1 MTPTHP
7 KANMR
12 TCRFELSPAYAH
24 LEEFCKNIAQEFAQ
38 SNATIHRA
46 RNELKTLHVKGEAL
60 VVKSFKV
67 PNLFNRI
74 VYTFFRKSKAEK
86 SFKNAQKLLDL
97 GICTPEPIA
106 YIEFF
111 KNGLLHTSYFIAK
124 EWPYDFTI
132 REPLLEENFPDKEI
146 VLNTFAHFVHTLHH
160 QHITHKDLSP
170 GNVLIRRENLQMCVV
185 DINRMGFSSL
195 NMKQKLVNFSKL
207 WAKDEDLEKIITAY
221 ADKEK
226 IDVQEA
232 NTIALHYSQ
241 SLKRKKGLKRK
252 MKALFTKRP

>member
-1 MTPTHP
+1 
-7 KANMR
+7 MR
-12 TCRFELSPAYAH
+12 TCRFELSPAYTH
-24 LEEFCKNIAQEFAQ
+24 LEEFCKNITQEFAQ

-74 VYTFFRKSKAEK
+74 MYTFFRKSKAEK

-124 EWPYDFTI
+124 EWKYDFTI
-132 REPLLEENFPDKEI
+132 REPLRNTSFPHRDDIIKKLAEFANFIHSKHA
-146 VLNTFAHFVHTLHH
+146 FHH
-160 QHITHKDLSP
+160 DFSP
-170 GNVLIRRENLQMCVV
+170 GNILIRSTESGYSFCIV
-185 DINRMGFSSL
+185 DINRVDFEKKALPTRLQS
-195 NMKQKLVNFSKL
+195 FSKL
-207 WAKDEDLEKIITAY
+207 WLETSDLLAILDNYSNQIDAKQREKVAAHNARYKARTSARR
-221 ADKEK
+221 
-226 IDVQEA
+226 
-232 NTIALHYSQ
+232 AL
-241 SLKRKKGLKRK
+241 KGSFSRL
-252 MKALFTKRP
+252 LSTKPNAA